1 MLNNIASMSKI
12 LDAYTV
18 VVGMRPA
25 VAITMV
31 ELGLDMKG
39 VRTSLNVD
47 SGMGLLRNLLS
58 NSEAETVYEDIE
70 E

>member
-1 MLNNIASMSKI
+1 MSKI